1 MKDVFVVTLFCAKEH
16 RILLQDRF
24 LEPSGLKTLVAID
37 APYYYFSCKPAER
50 DLCLPDNTI
59 SAASHQPGLQKS
71 SPVQL
76 LQVVTRRPLR
86 NFVGME
92 NCEKAA
98 SDALLNFSFYLATG
112 DIGEAFKS
120 IKLIKGKAIWEH
132 LARMCV
138 NSHRLDVA
146 HVCLGKMGNARAV
159 RALKQAEAEPE
170 LAARVAMLAI
180 QLGML
185 EEAVEL
191 YKSCERYDLLNHFYQ
206 ASGEWRKALETAETL
221 GLGHLRPT
229 YYSYARYL
237 ESIGDKT
244 GALTFY
250 EKSDTH
256 RV

>member
-1 MKDVFVVTLFCAKEH
+1 
-16 RILLQDRF
+16 
-24 LEPSGLKTLVAID
+24 
-37 APYYYFSCKPAER
+37 
-50 DLCLPDNTI
+50 
-59 SAASHQPGLQKS
+59 
-71 SPVQL
+71 
-76 LQVVTRRPLR
+76 
-86 NFVGME
+86 ME
-92 NCEKAA
+92 SCEKAA
-98 SDALLNFSFYLATG
+98 RDALLNFSFYFATG

-132 LARMCV
+132 LAWMCV
-138 NSHRLDVA
+138 KTHRLDVA
-146 HVCLGKMGNARAV
+146 HVCLGNMGNARAV
-159 RALKQAEAEPE
+159 RALKQAEAEPEPE

-206 ASGEWRKALETAETL
+206 ASGEWQRALETAETL
-221 GLGHLRPT
+221 GWVHLRPT

-256 RV
+256 RGEVPRMLQDD

>member
-1 MKDVFVVTLFCAKEH
+1 MKDVSVVTLFCSQEH
-16 RILLQDRF
+16 GILLLDCF
-24 LEPSGLKTLVAID
+24 LELSGLKTLVAVD

-50 DLCLPDNTI
+50 DPCLPDNTI
-59 SAASHQPGLQKS
+59 SAASHQPGLQRS
-71 SPVQL
+71 SPVQF
-76 LQVVTRRPLR
+76 LQMVTRRPLR

-98 SDALLNFSFYLATG
+98 RDASLNFSFYLATG
-112 DIGEAFKS
+112 DIGKSFKS
-120 IKLIKGKAIWEH
+120 IKLIKGKAMWEH

-138 NSHRLDVA
+138 KTYRLDVA
-146 HVCLGKMGNARAV
+146 HVCLGNMGNARAV

-170 LAARVAMLAI
+170 RVARVAMLAI

-191 YKSCERYDLLNHFYQ
+191 YKSCERYDLLCHLYQ
-206 ASGEWRKALETAETL
+206 AEWQKALETAETL
-221 GLGHLRPT
+221 GWVHLRPT
-229 YYSYARYL
+229 YCSYARYL

-250 EKSDTH
+250 ES
-256 RV
+256 